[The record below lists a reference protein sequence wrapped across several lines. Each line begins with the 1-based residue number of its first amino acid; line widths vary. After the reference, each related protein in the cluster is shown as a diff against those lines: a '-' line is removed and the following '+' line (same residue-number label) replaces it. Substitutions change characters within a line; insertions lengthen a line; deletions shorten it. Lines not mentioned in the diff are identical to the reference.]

1 MQRDIDA
8 IRPRKAVELY
18 KESRRTEVSEA
29 TLSAHGYRLS
39 HFIRW
44 CEGEG
49 GFENMN
55 DLTGRSLYE
64 YRIWRREDG
73 DLNPVTL
80 QTQLSTLRV
89 FIKFCESIDAVGE
102 DLSEKIVLPTLKDGE
117 GERTAVLSE
126 ERAERIFGYLNRIEY
141 ATRDHALLEVL
152 WFCGLRVGEA
162 RALDVGDYHA
172 DKQRLAVRHRPE
184 GGTSLKNGHGGERL
198 VALNERVCEVLE
210 DYLQYHRSKVGDSSS
225 HESTPQGESRSVTV
239 EGRKPLF
246 STSKGRCGTTT
257 LRNAVYRLT
266 QPCLTGDCPVGR
278 NPEDCD
284 DKGRSACP
292 ETLSPHDV
300 RRGAITHFLSEDVP
314 EKVVSDR
321 MDVSSDVLEK
331 HYDQRSEEGK
341 MEQRRQYL
349 SDV

>member
-1 MQRDIDA
+1 MQRNTDPIEPQ
-8 IRPRKAVELY
+8 RAVELY
-18 KESRRTEVSEA
+18 KDSRRTEVSDA
-29 TLSAHGYRLS
+29 TLQAHGYRLS
-39 HFIRW
+39 HFVRW

-49 GFENMN
+49 SFEDMN

-89 FIKFCESIDAVGE
+89 FLTFCESIDAVSEG
-102 DLSEKIVLPTLKDGE
+102 LSEKIVLPTLKEGE
-117 GERTAVLSE
+117 GERTAVLTE
-126 ERAERIFGYLNRIEY
+126 ERAERIFEYLSRFEY

-152 WFCGLRVGEA
+152 WLCGLRVGEA
-162 RALDVGDYHA
+162 RALDVSDFDA
-172 DKQRLAVRHRPE
+172 DEQRLAVRHRPE

-198 VALNERVCEVLE
+198 VALNERVSEVLT
-210 DYLQYHRSKVGDSSS
+210 DYLQYHRSKV
-225 HESTPQGESRSVTV
+225 TV
-239 EGRKPLF
+239 DERDPLF

-266 QPCLTGDCPVGR
+266 QPCLTGPCPVGR
-278 NPEDCD
+278 DPEDCE

-300 RRGAITHFLSEDVP
+300 RRGAITHFLSNDVP

-331 HYDQRSEEGK
+331 HYDQRTEEGK

-349 SDV
+349 DAV